1 MPNHL
6 PTAQSDHGMQT
17 VRTWRTLLAL
27 GLACALF
34 VAVAILVAAPPT
46 EPPLAVQVPA
56 APTLNALVS
65 PGG

>member
-1 MPNHL
+1 MPKHL
-6 PTAQSDHGMQT
+6 PIAQSDSGMQT

-34 VAVAILVAAPPT
+34 VAVAIFVAVPPA
-46 EPPLAVQVPA
+46 EPPAAVQAPA
-56 APTLNALVS
+56 APTVTAQAS